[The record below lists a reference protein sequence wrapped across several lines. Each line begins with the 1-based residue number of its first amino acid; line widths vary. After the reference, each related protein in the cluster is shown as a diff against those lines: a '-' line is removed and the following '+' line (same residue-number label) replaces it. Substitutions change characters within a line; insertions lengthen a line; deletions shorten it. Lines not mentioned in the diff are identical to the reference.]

1 MCDYFSHNEI
11 TTMNTTMNP
20 SSNIASLENLNLVAV
35 ASTLL
40 AGLYFIAVNF
50 IF

>member
-11 TTMNTTMNP
+11 TTMNATNNT
-20 SSNIASLENLNLVAV
+20 ASLESLNLVATLSTV
-35 ASTLL
+35 IAS
-40 AGLYFIAVNF
+40 LYFVAANF